1 MVPSGSKK
9 NSLESV
15 DFAFALLLLPRFVI
29 RFIRSLDAPPVFV
42 NLAKELLTNK
52 IDHPPESRK

>member
-9 NSLESV
+9 NSLESI
-15 DFAFALLLLPRFVI
+15 DFAFALLVLPRFAI

-42 NLAKELLTNK
+42 NRAKELLTTN
-52 IDHPPESRK
+52 